1 MESASPDFHAR
12 LDEWLAAG
20 CGVIIA
26 SLLAD
31 EARAD
36 ASSLARRADPAP
48 AGHGGANHRGGVA

>member
-1 MESASPDFHAR
+1 
-12 LDEWLAAG
+12 
-20 CGVIIA
+20 VILA